1 MAAGSDGPLLICY
14 DGSDGAKQ
22 AIRTAGSLFGAT
34 RALILTVWQPTV
46 GLGGFAWSGAMAPM
60 VDFVEL
66 DRMATDGASRLAN
79 DGARIA
85 TDAGLKAEAMAVAA
99 TEAVWRTIVELADS
113 EHATVI
119 VMGSRG
125 LTGLHSVLLGSVSTA
140 VLHHAAQPTL
150 VVHHAGTD
158 ASQPPDGVPSSGV

>member
-14 DGSDGAKQ
+14 DGSDGAKH
-22 AIRTAGSLFGAT
+22 AIRTAGNLFGAT

-60 VDFVEL
+60 VDFVQL
-66 DRMATDGASRLAN
+66 DRTATEGAGRVAN

-85 TDAGLKAEAMAVAA
+85 RDAGLEAEPMAVAA

-113 EHATVI
+113 EDATAI

-125 LTGLHSVLLGSVSTA
+125 LTGVRSVLLGSVSTA
-140 VLHHAAQPTL
+140 VLHHAVQPTL
-150 VVHHAGTD
+150 VVHHPGAHASSTD
-158 ASQPPDGVPSSGV
+158 

>member
-1 MAAGSDGPLLICY
+1 MAARSNDPLLICY

-22 AIRTAGSLFGAT
+22 AIRTAGNLFGAT

-66 DRMATDGASRLAN
+66 DRTATEGAGRVAN

-85 TDAGLKAEAMAVAA
+85 RDAGLKAEAMAVAA

-113 EHATVI
+113 EDATVI

-125 LTGLHSVLLGSVSTA
+125 LTGVHSMLLGSVSTA
-140 VLHHAAQPTL
+140 VLHHAVQPTL
-150 VVHHAGTD
+150 VVHHRATD
-158 ASQPPDGVPSSGV
+158 ALSAD